1 MTRFADALTNNKEAI
16 MAKPLVA
23 IVGRPNVGK
32 SSFFNRIAGRRIS
45 IVEDIPGVTRDRVYA
60 DVEWMGRRFSMVDT
74 GGLDMRSDD
83 VLLSQMRHQAQ
94 IAMDTADVICFFCDG
109 RTGLT
114 NEDEEVANYLRRTHK
129 PLILVVNKMDH
140 QGLAEQLYEYY
151 TLGLGDPIAISATNM
166 LGLGDLLEEIV
177 RKLPPAREDEME
189 DEEHVIQLAL
199 VGRPN
204 VGKSSLTNKLLGQE
218 RTMVS
223 DIPGTTRDAIDTF
236 FTDTDGTRFNIIDT
250 AGMRKKKTI
259 EDESLE
265 RYSVL
270 RSIAAIDRCDVAL
283 LLIDAQVGVTE
294 QDTKIA
300 GLILNAGKAVIVVVN
315 KWDAIEKDTN
325 TMEKM
330 RKQIMSDL
338 KFMSYAP
345 VIFLSAL
352 TGQRVN
358 TVLSAVKDAYAQY
371 TKRIP
376 TGVINEALA
385 DAQASLQPPMSN
397 GRRLKIYYATQQSTC
412 PPTFVFFINHEELM
426 HFAYERY
433 LENQFRKS
441 FGFQGTP
448 IRFILREKTKE

>member
-1 MTRFADALTNNKEAI
+1 

-32 SSFFNRIAGRRIS
+32 STFFNKIAGRRIS
-45 IVEDIPGVTRDRVYA
+45 IVEDIPGVTRDRVYT
-60 DVEWMGRRFSMVDT
+60 DVDWMGRRFTLIDT
-74 GGLDMRSDD
+74 GGIDMRSED

-94 IAMDTADVICFFCDG
+94 IAMETADVICFFCDG

-114 NEDEEVANYLRRTHK
+114 TEDQEIAAYLRKTRK
-129 PLILVVNKMDH
+129 PLLLVINKVDH
-140 QGLAEQLYEYY
+140 KNQMENLYEYY
-151 TLGLGDPIAISATNM
+151 NLGLGDPIAISSTNM

-177 RKLPPAREDEME
+177 KLLPPPRPEEQEEDQP
-189 DEEHVIQLAL
+189 IQMAV

-204 VGKSSLTNKLLGQE
+204 VGKSSLCNRLLLQE

-223 DIPGTTRDAIDTF
+223 DIPGTTRDAIDTP
-236 FTDTDGTRFNIIDT
+236 FTDTDGTRYNIIDT
-250 AGMRKKKTI
+250 AGMRKKKAV

-265 RYSVL
+265 KYSVL

-283 LLIDAQVGVTE
+283 LLVDAKEGVTE

-300 GLILNAGKAVIVVVN
+300 GLILDSGKAVIVVVN
-315 KWDAIEKDTN
+315 KWDAVEKDTH
-325 TMEKM
+325 TMDVF
-330 RKQIMSDL
+330 RKQVLEDL

-358 TVLSAVKDAYAQY
+358 TVLAKVKEVYDNYHR
-371 TKRIP
+371 RIP
-376 TGVINEALA
+376 TGVLNEALA
-385 DAQASLQPPMSN
+385 DAQASLQPPMQG
-397 GRRLKIYYATQQSTC
+397 GRRLKIYYATQQAIC
-412 PPTFVFFINHEELM
+412 PPTFVFFVNAAELM

-433 LENQFRKS
+433 LENHFRKS
-441 FGFQGTP
+441 FSFDGTP
-448 IRFILREKTKE
+448 LRFILREKQKDDARP